1 MSRLSWNEIK
11 VRAAD
16 FARSWAGAHY
26 EKGETQTFYNEFFEV
41 FGIQRK
47 SVSTFEHAVKKL
59 SGKTG
64 FIDLFWPGKLL
75 VEQKSL
81 GLDLD
86 KAREQALDYCASLP
100 PGEHP
105 EYLLL
110 CDFQT
115 FRLEDLHTRETV
127 EFTLAELPQYAERF
141 GFLIGT
147 RRKAFAEQD
156 PVNIAAA
163 EQIGKLHDE
172 LLLTGYSGHDLDR
185 LMVRLVFCLFA
196 DDTGIY
202 DYDTLSAYLQE
213 RTSEDGSDL
222 GSCLAQ
228 LFQVLDTPNNK
239 RYSALDQD
247 LAQFPYISGGLFSE
261 RLPIP
266 NFTRKT
272 RKILLDACNFDWSRI
287 SPAIFGSLFQS
298 VMSEKERRE
307 KGAHYT
313 TEENILKGIG
323 PLFVEELREELNDIL
338 AIGVTAMREA
348 ELQRFHQKLANFSF
362 FDPACGCGNFLIITY
377 REIRELETDTLLA
390 IRDCRAPFSGVVALR
405 SLVDVHQFYGI
416 EINEFAAEISRVALW
431 MMDHIMNLRL
441 GQASGAVSYRIP
453 LKASPNILTAD
464 SLDTDWPS
472 FLPPD
477 ECSYIIGNPP
487 FLGISNMA
495 PEQKAHMKRLAPF
508 KGGGDLDFVCAW
520 FLKVADYLQGDTKV
534 AFVST
539 NSITQGSQV
548 APLWEALFGKDLEII
563 FAHKTFAWGS
573 DAKGKAAV
581 HVVILGLAKSAA
593 APAIKRLFSYRDA
606 KGSYIETSPTA
617 ISPYLIDASYLS
629 EPHVV
634 IKESNKPLRSLPPM
648 SLGIM
653 PITGQHYFFTQ
664 SEMADFI
671 AAEPLSAGLFRPFLG
686 ADEFINNKE
695 RFILHLDGASPG
707 MLAQMPLVQERMH
720 AVSEL
725 RKNSKTPSIQ
735 KLGAYPTKYSQGF
748 VPTTPFLLV
757 PKVSSE
763 RRKYIPMGFLAP
775 PTMAS
780 DLVFIVPNA
789 TKSLFALLTSAMHM
803 AWMRLTAGRLKSDYR
818 YSINSV
824 YNTFPAPDLTPQD
837 EARLERLADDVLAAR
852 ANYPDDSLA
861 DLYDPDLM
869 PPDLRKAHDA
879 LDKAVDRLYDPRGFA
894 TEQARVEHL
903 LGRYAKMINP

>member
-487 FLGISNMA
+487 FIGSSNFTPDQRKQMS
-495 PEQKAHMKRLAPF
+495 KLAPF
-508 KGGGDLDFVCAW
+508 RGGGDLDFVCAW

-539 NSITQGSQV
+539 NSITQGVQA
-548 APLWEALFGKDLEII
+548 APLWQALFGKDLEII
-563 FAHKTFAWGS
+563 FAHRSFAWGS

-581 HVVILGLAKSAA
+581 HVVILGLAKSSA
-593 APAIKRLFSYRDA
+593 APATKRLFSYPDL
-606 KGSYIETSPTA
+606 KGRPIESQVRS
-617 ISPYLIDASYLS
+617 ISPYLIDASLLADPHITVS
-629 EPHVV
+629 ESYKQ
-634 IKESNKPLRSLPPM
+634 ISGLPEGVAG
-648 SLGIM
+648 LKTVLDGN
-653 PITGQHYFFTQ
+653 YFFTRD
-664 SEMADFI
+664 EMMDFI
-671 AAEPLSAGLFRPFLG
+671 AAEPLSAGLFRLFLG
-686 ADEFINNKE
+686 SEEFLNNKE
-695 RFILHLDGASPG
+695 RFILHLDGVSPG
-707 MLAQMPLVQERMH
+707 TLAKMPLAQDRMKK
-720 AVSEL
+720 VSDFRAKSKDAGT
-725 RKNSKTPSIQ
+725 RKLS
-735 KLGAYPTKYSQGF
+735 AYPTKYYSGTL
-748 VPTTPFLLV
+748 PTTPFLLI

-763 RRKYIPMGFLAP
+763 RREYVPMGFLAP

-780 DLVFIVPNA
+780 DLVSIVPNA
-789 TKSLFALLTSAMHM
+789 TKALFALLTSAMSM
-803 AWMRLTAGRLKSDYR
+803 AWMRTVGSRMKSDYR
-818 YSINSV
+818 YTIGGV
-824 YNTFPAPDLTPQD
+824 YNTFPAPDITPQD

-861 DLYDPDLM
+861 DLYDPNLM
-869 PPDLRKAHDA
+869 PPDLRKAHEA

-903 LGRYAKMINP
+903 LGRYAKMVNP

>member
-16 FARSWAGAHY
+16 FARAWAGAHY
-26 EKGETQTFYNEFFEV
+26 EKGDTQTFYNEFFEV

-47 SVSTFEHAVKKL
+47 SVATFEHAVKKL

-64 FIDLFWPGKLL
+64 FVDLFWPGKLL

-81 GLDLD
+81 GLDLE
-86 KAREQALDYCASLP
+86 KARDQALDYCANLP
-100 PGEHP
+100 IAEHP
-105 EYLLL
+105 EYLLM

-115 FRLEDLHTRETV
+115 FRLEDLHTRETC

-239 RYSALDQD
+239 RYSSLDQD

-323 PLFVEELREELNDIL
+323 PLFVEELRDELNAIL
-338 AIGVTAMREA
+338 AIDVTAMREA

-390 IRDCRAPFSGVVALR
+390 IRDCRAPYSGVVALR

-464 SLDTDWPS
+464 SLDTDWTA

-477 ECSYIIGNPP
+477 QCSYIIGNPP
-487 FLGISNMA
+487 FLGTNNMSK
-495 PEQKAHMKRLAPF
+495 EQKAQMARLAPF
-508 KGGGDLDFVCAW
+508 RGGGDLDFVCAW

-539 NSITQGSQV
+539 NSITQGTQV

-563 FAHKTFAWGS
+563 FAHRTFNWITDS
-573 DAKGKAAV
+573 KGGAGV
-581 HVVILGLAKSAA
+581 HVVILGLAKAAA
-593 APAIKRLFSYRDA
+593 APAKKRLFDYPDY
-606 KGSYIETSPTA
+606 KGQPIESTA
-617 ISPYLIDASYLS
+617 RSISPYLIDASLLAN
-629 EPHVV
+629 PHITVA
-634 IKESNKPLRSLPPM
+634 ETNKQISGLPPGV
-648 SLGIM
+648 SGVKTV
-653 PITGQHYFFTQ
+653 TGQNYFFTRE
-664 SEMADFI
+664 EMEDFI
-671 AAEPLSAGLFRPFLG
+671 LREPLSAGLFRPFLG
-686 ADEFINNKE
+686 ADEFLNNKE
-695 RFILHLDGASPG
+695 RFILHLDGISPG
-707 MLAQMPLVQERMH
+707 ILAKMPLVQERMR
-720 AVSEL
+720 AVADM
-725 RKNSKTPSIQ
+725 RANSKDASNR
-735 KLGAYPTKYSQGF
+735 KLAAYPTKYYGGTLA
-748 VPTTPFLLV
+748 TTPFLLI
-757 PKVSSE
+757 PLTTSA
-763 RRKYIPMGFLAP
+763 RREYVPMGFLAP
-775 PTMAS
+775 PTIAS
-780 DLVFIVPNA
+780 NLASIVPNA
-789 TKSLFALLTSAMHM
+789 TKPLFALLTSAMHM
-803 AWMRLTAGRLKSDYR
+803 AWMRTVAGRLREGYR
-818 YSINSV
+818 YSLGTV
-824 YNTFPAPDLTPQD
+824 YNTFPAPAISPQD
-837 EARLERLADDVLAAR
+837 EARLERLADAVLAAR

-861 DLYDPDLM
+861 DLYDPNLM
-869 PPDLRKAHDA
+869 PPDLRKAHEA

-903 LGRYAKMINP
+903 LGRYAKMVNP